1 MNDPLLTLTA
11 LLCLINLPLIA
22 QNRQTKKD
30 TNHDRGQTPRYT
42 FISQFSQ
49 ILIKKKKKIEQIA
62 SVLRNS
68 LIQ

>member
-49 ILIKKKKKIEQIA
+49 ILIKKKKK
-62 SVLRNS
+62 
-68 LIQ
+68 

>member
-49 ILIKKKKKIEQIA
+49 ILIKKKKIEQIA

>member
-49 ILIKKKKKIEQIA
+49 ILIKKKKNRA
-62 SVLRNS
+62 NCFCS
-68 LIQ
+68 